1 MLHKGFHSDCDD
13 DNGDDD
19 DDDDDDDDNVDD
31 EADNENYDDDD
42 DFIQVS
48 GSTIVMTG
56 GLDTEASVTEVFHFF
71 CRFAICWIYFW
82 NTFRNIF
89 MAKMCFKGVW
99 NWWRCNFQKPPI
111 PCHRKVVS
119 SASLFCCCFVYVA
132 LEFNNQHTSR
142 RA

>member
-71 CRFAICWIYFW
+71 VDLQFVRFILHQFLERFPKYLDVFQ
-82 NTFRNIF
+82 
-89 MAKMCFKGVW
+89 
-99 NWWRCNFQKPPI
+99 RC
-111 PCHRKVVS
+111 
-119 SASLFCCCFVYVA
+119 LELVA
-132 LEFNNQHTSR
+132 L
-142 RA
+142 